1 MSKAEETKVIIDGE
15 EVTVLNDGDIGISLD
30 DPAHTEVAEQMYQ
43 AYLSI
48 QEDREKEG
56 LKNLRKLRNKQMPI
70 QYAYKEKYAQYTE
83 LKENEAKAKG
93 VKPKDL
99 VDYPAFEYTPE
110 HNYIGERIV
119 FLMNINNQE
128 VADFCRNIDIS
139 RSSLH
144 RYIKGTHVP
153 SEKLLEKIVAAL
165 FVDVADFSYE
175 PDNFEEWKDSFKRY
189 QGEDVF
195 GFKKKILEQFQ
206 TNHFTYTAHEAVRH
220 LPNAHFKIMKSLIEN
235 AFSIL
240 NLIPHDGDE

>member
-1 MSKAEETKVIIDGE
+1 MLIDGE
-15 EVTVLNDGDIGISLD
+15 EVTVLNEGTAGVPFD
-30 DPAHTEVAEQMYQ
+30 DPAHTEVAEQMYR

-70 QYAYKEKYAQYTE
+70 QYAYKEKYSQYTE
-83 LKENEAKAKG
+83 LKENQAKAKG
-93 VKPKDL
+93 VEPKDL
-99 VDYPAFEYTPE
+99 VDYPVFEYTPE

-153 SEKLLEKIVAAL
+153 SEKLLEKIIAAL
-165 FVDVADFSYE
+165 FVDVADFSSE

-189 QGEDVF
+189 QGEDIF
-195 GFKKKILEQFQ
+195 EFKKENSRTI
-206 TNHFTYTAHEAVRH
+206 
-220 LPNAHFKIMKSLIEN
+220 PNKSFYLH
-235 AFSIL
+235 SS
-240 NLIPHDGDE
+240 